1 MNREESDNDS
11 SSGLQSRLLST
22 LLNEMDGISSDNN
35 KSNVLIVATTNRI
48 GAIDAALLR
57 PGRFEEHIL
66 LEKPTKSDIYAILCL
81 CLAKV
86 PLEEGL
92 DLNEVA
98 ELLEELGATGA
109 DTNGICSEAC
119 IHAINEAGDETD
131 TNSIVLQASDID
143 FAVRSWS
150 R

>member
-1 MNREESDNDS
+1 MNREDTDGDS

-22 LLNEMDGISSDNN
+22 LLNEMDGVSSDNA
-35 KSNVLIVATTNRI
+35 KSGVLIVATTNRI

-66 LEKPTKSDIYAILCL
+66 LEKPTVSDLYNILCL
-81 CLAKV
+81 YLEKV

-92 DLNEVA
+92 DLNEFA

-109 DTNGICSEAC
+109 DTKGICSEAC
-119 IHAINEAGDETD
+119 IHAINEAGDDVDIDHT
-131 TNSIVLQASDID
+131 VLTASDID
-143 FAVRSWS
+143 FAIRSWS

>member
-1 MNREESDNDS
+1 MNREETDGDS

-35 KSNVLIVATTNRI
+35 KSDVLIVATTNRI

-66 LEKPTKSDIYAILCL
+66 LEKPTESDIHDILSLCL
-81 CLAKV
+81 EKV

-92 DLNEVA
+92 DLNEFA
-98 ELLEELGATGA
+98 ELLEEIGATGA
-109 DTNGICSEAC
+109 DTKGICSEAC
-119 IHAINEAGDETD
+119 IHAINEAKDELD
-131 TNSIVLQASDID
+131 IDHIVLKASDID
-143 FAVRSWS
+143 FAIQSW
-150 R
+150 RR